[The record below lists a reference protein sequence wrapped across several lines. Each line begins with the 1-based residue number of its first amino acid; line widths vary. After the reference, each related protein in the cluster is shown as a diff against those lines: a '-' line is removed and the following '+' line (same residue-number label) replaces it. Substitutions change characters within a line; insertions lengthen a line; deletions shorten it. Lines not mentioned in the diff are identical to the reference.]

1 MYKIMIKLTRKMS
14 IMGMIKKEIYIAYK
28 GREWVTE
35 VKIYVK
41 VLELF
46 RRWGCDFAMDAW

>member
-1 MYKIMIKLTRKMS
+1 
-14 IMGMIKKEIYIAYK
+14 MGMIKKEIYIAYK

-46 RRWGCDFAMDAW
+46 RRWGCDFATDAW